1 MLYDYIMFF
10 NENDVLDIR
19 LNQHAPYVDKFVI
32 VEAGQTHM
40 GDTKPYHF
48 DKERFKHFGDKIIY
62 RQIDSLDD
70 MIEEYQAK
78 GLKTWA
84 DSSNVHHHKSWLRE
98 EHQRNYCFTAFD
110 EIGVKDDDYVIC
122 GDLDEI
128 IQDKQFEKAFEIL
141 SQEKDRDALVTFE
154 WGLRAYKLNLFSHVG
169 HGSNLNKYGVWK
181 HIPPNVLRAH
191 DIYTHSVGSSTGDP
205 AGWHFTFLSKT
216 KENLL
221 YKYNSF
227 THSYHCKVELPEGFT
242 ELNEE
247 AAEAKVFKDYNLK
260 PCPTDTLPKYIT
272 DNMELFKDYIWEEK
286 Q

>member
-1 MLYDYIMFF
+1 MVYDYIMFF

-40 GDTKPYHF
+40 GDPKPYHF

-70 MIEEYQAK
+70 MIEEYMAK
-78 GLKTWA
+78 GLKTWS
-84 DSSNVHHHKSWLRE
+84 DTTNVHMNKSWVRE
-98 EHQRNYCFTAFD
+98 EYQTNYCFTVFD
-110 EIGVKDDDYVIC
+110 EIGVKDDDYVMW
-122 GDLDEI
+122 GGLDEI
-128 IQDKQFEKAFEIL
+128 MRGEQFEQAFEIL
-141 SQEKDRDALVTFE
+141 DQDSGREPIITFNWE
-154 WGLRAYKLNLFSHVG
+154 VRSYKLNLFAHIG
-169 HGSNLNKYGVWK
+169 HGTHLNRYRVWK
-181 HIPPNVLRAH
+181 KHAPSCIRVGNVYSHLINPP
-191 DIYTHSVGSSTGDP
+191 
-205 AGWHFTFLSKT
+205 GWHFTFLSKT
-216 KENLL
+216 RENLV

-247 AAEAKVFKDYNLK
+247 AAEAKVFKDFKLK
-260 PCPTDTLPKYIT
+260 PCPIDTLPKYVV
-272 DNMELFKDYIWEEK
+272 DNMDLFKDYMWEEK